1 MNVRYIQEPSLQFGE
16 GQHLCPK
23 SGIYTY
29 NPYDI
34 GQVRPDK
41 ITIGIIGKSDSID
54 IILEWLEDCKTH
66 IEGKQEKKGS
76 TSHPNL
82 FLNFCGFNKEIG
94 FKSEIVYDDGYIRKI
109 NNSDFNHVIESNA
122 DLETRIKL
130 IADLYLSEIKFL
142 TKNKRPDVILCV
154 LSDNFFTII
163 QDGEVKLDDEEK
175 DNVGKVNTNDKD
187 IDGEVIIQKEQ
198 NFRRYLKAKAMQYNV
213 PIQIL
218 RDKISRPS
226 GGMQDPAT
234 IAWNFF
240 TAIYYKASGTP
251 WALIRK
257 DTSDSTCY
265 AGISFY
271 RSRDN
276 KTTQTSIA
284 QIFNEVGK
292 GVILRGEEIKVDKYD
307 RTPHMSEEQA
317 FNLLSKSLKE
327 YFDAVKTYPRRLV
340 LHKSSNFSPDEIYG
354 FKQAAKQV
362 NIYQIDLI
370 TIMPSKL
377 RLYREG
383 QYPPL
388 RGTHLNISNK
398 RHLLYTRG
406 SVPYFETYTG
416 MYIPSPIE
424 VRLFEHD
431 ESSNIICDEILA
443 LTKMNWNN
451 TQFDRKFPIT
461 LECARNVG
469 DILKYLEPEDSM
481 QLKYSFYM

>member
-1 MNVRYIQEPSLQFGE
+1 MNLRYIQEPSLQFGE

-23 SGIYTY
+23 SGIFEYS
-29 NPYDI
+29 PYDI
-34 GQVRPDK
+34 SQVRPDK
-41 ITIGIIGKSDSID
+41 ITIGVVGKSESID
-54 IILEWLEDCKTH
+54 IVLEWLKGCKSH
-66 IEGKQEKKGS
+66 IEGKQGKNGAAP
-76 TSHPNL
+76 HPNL

-94 FKSEIVYDDGYIRKI
+94 FKSEIVYDEGYIRKI
-109 NNSDFNHVIESNA
+109 NNSEFSEIIESNI
-122 DLETRIKL
+122 DLESRIKL

-154 LSDNFFTII
+154 LSDNFITLV
-163 QDGEVKLDDEEK
+163 QENKVESEEDK
-175 DNVGKVNTNDKD
+175 ETKESLEKD
-187 IDGEVIIQKEQ
+187 IDNEIIVEKEH

-213 PIQIL
+213 PIQML
-218 RDKISRPS
+218 RDKIANPS
-226 GGMQDPAT
+226 SGMQDPAT

-257 DTSDSTCY
+257 DVSDSTCY

-271 RSRDN
+271 KSRDN
-276 KTTQTSIA
+276 RTTQTSIA

-292 GVILRGEEIKVDKYD
+292 GVILRGEEIKINKFD
-307 RTPHMSEEQA
+307 RTPHMNEEQA
-317 FNLLSKSLKE
+317 FNLLSTSLKE
-327 YFDAVKTYPRRLV
+327 YFDAVKVYPRRLV
-340 LHKSSNFSPDEIYG
+340 LHKTSNFSPDEIYG

-362 NIYQIDLI
+362 NIYQIDLV

-383 QYPPL
+383 QYAPL
-388 RGTHLNISNK
+388 RGTHLTLSDK

-431 ESSNIICDEILA
+431 ESPNIICDEILA

-469 DILKYLEPEDSM
+469 EILKYLEPEDTM

>member
-1 MNVRYIQEPSLQFGE
+1 MNLRYIQEPSLQFGS

-29 NPYDI
+29 QPYDD

-54 IILEWLEDCKTH
+54 IVLEWLNDCKTH
-66 IEGKQEKKGS
+66 IEGKQSKKGGNLHS
-76 TSHPNL
+76 NL
-82 FLNFCGFNKEIG
+82 FLNFCGFNKELG

-109 NNSDFNHVIESNA
+109 NNSDFKSVIESNA
-122 DLETRIKL
+122 DLESRIKL
-130 IADLYLSEIKFL
+130 IADLYLAEIKFL

-154 LSDNFFTII
+154 LSDNFITLV
-163 QDGEVKLDDEEK
+163 QNDELGHEEDDEGGDKGEHQV
-175 DNVGKVNTNDKD
+175 NVDKEQ
-187 IDGEVIIQKEQ
+187 IVEKEQ
-198 NFRRYLKAKAMQYNV
+198 NFRRYLKARAMQYNV
-213 PIQIL
+213 PIQML
-218 RDKISRPS
+218 RDRIAHPS
-226 GGMQDPAT
+226 AGMQDPAT

-257 DTSDSTCY
+257 DVSDSTCY

-276 KTTQTSIA
+276 KTMQTSIA

-307 RTPHMSEEQA
+307 RSPHMNEEQA

-327 YFDAVKTYPRRLV
+327 YFDAVKVFPRRLV

-383 QYPPL
+383 NYAPL
-388 RGTHLNISNK
+388 RGTHLKLSET

-416 MYIPSPIE
+416 MYIPSPLE

-431 ESSNIICDEILA
+431 ESPNIICDEILA

-469 DILKYLEPEDSM
+469 EILKYLEPEDTM